1 MKIKLIDSWYD
12 EESVNSY
19 AKIRTD
25 YGEFEGWSTLH
36 EEDAD
41 LASKYAGCQYA
52 ETRAALKNC
61 QKQIEGR
68 ASYNPSSVESRAL
81 RKQTFILEAEKKDWQ
96 SRYSS
101 LSEKLLFS
109 MNNRNQIVEKMI
121 ADKKKGD

>member
-12 EESVNSY
+12 EESGNSY

-52 ETRAALKNC
+52 ETRAVLKYM
-61 QKQIEGR
+61 KKI
-68 ASYNPSSVESRAL
+68 
-81 RKQTFILEAEKKDWQ
+81 FI
-96 SRYSS
+96 S
-101 LSEKLLFS
+101 LGVRTIISLILVLT
-109 MNNRNQIVEKMI
+109 I
-121 ADKKKGD
+121 